1 MAWIPTLGHDEADGE
16 LAALYESML
25 DPVSKKVDH
34 ILEIHSLHPRG
45 LRAHFELYRAVM
57 ASSPGLRKT
66 DREMIAVV
74 VSVINHCH
82 Y

>member
-1 MAWIPTLGHDEADGE
+1 MAWIPTLDESEADGE
-16 LAALYESML
+16 LGALYESML

-34 ILEIHSLHPRG
+34 ILKIHSLHPRG

-57 ASSPGLRKT
+57 ASTPGLRKA

-74 VSVINHCH
+74 VSVINQCH

>member
-1 MAWIPTLGHDEADGE
+1 MAWIPTVSEGEADGE
-16 LAALYESML
+16 LAGLYQFML
-25 DPVSKKVDH
+25 DPDSKKVDH
-34 ILEIHSLHPRG
+34 ILKIHSLNPRG

-57 ASSPGLRKT
+57 ASSPGLRKA

-74 VSVINHCH
+74 VSVINQCH